1 VNAPTLD
8 ILAGGQRILSIAT
21 DADAS
26 GLHTL
31 VNVTE
36 CPGVHATRH
45 PTAAH
50 LKLGPGDYLGRHDRG
65 NLSAVTSESLLRVE
79 YDPAQSPAWTV
90 ALTTQAGDLVEGAAV
105 TFTQG
110 KPGEKREPLDLPHS
124 PTAPSAYGV
133 FIEGKSAT
141 SAGAVLYRELFPG
154 EDFIAL
160 VVRAV
165 PSR

>member
-1 VNAPTLD
+1 MNAPTLD

-21 DADAS
+21 DADES

-36 CPGVHATRH
+36 CPGVHVSRH

-65 NLSAVTSESLLRVE
+65 NLSNVTSESLLRVE
-79 YDPAQSPAWTV
+79 CDPTQPTPWTV
-90 ALTTQAGDLVEGAAV
+90 ALTTQAGELVEGATV

-110 KPGEKREPLDLPHS
+110 KPGQKREALDLPHS
-124 PTAPSAYGV
+124 PTAPSAHGL
-133 FIEGKSAT
+133 FIEHKSVA

-154 EDFIAL
+154 EDSIAL

-165 PSR
+165 L